1 VERTRMLDS
10 TTTIGLAVFGVIML
24 IIISIFVYFKTNIV
38 VPFNEI
44 HVVSKG
50 KKVYEYDG
58 KGRYRYFPF
67 LYGRTIIPKHVLDIE
82 PGLLDLHDCDNLPFG
97 VEISIK
103 VQVTDPQKA
112 AATLTR
118 IDHSTVSKVVEDT
131 VMSAARSLAMERTIL
146 DIMKNREEI
155 EKSVYEMVADALNK
169 LGLSAII
176 FDIKNIRDI
185 DGRDV
190 IGSLERVK
198 IAELIKKARIS
209 EAIQENEAKEVEVER
224 KKSTQVKFENMKL
237 EEEQAKLQREREVT
251 TKQML
256 VEQEK
261 LKIEEQKLTRFAEI
275 EQKKARILAEAK
287 REQRLIEAQSEAEA
301 TERRAQAE
309 ANAIKLAAE
318 AEAEGIRVR
327 GIAEV
332 EVLKQ
337 KSEALKQGSVAAQ
350 LQIIEILSQAQV
362 DSAGKIADALGK
374 NNKIMYLPVDNN
386 GGNILTKWLPKM
398 EGLLQSGML
407 SKFVKQLNTETP
419 MQVISDK
426 TKKAAKKA

>member
-1 VERTRMLDS
+1 MLNIS
-10 TTTIGLAVFGVIML
+10 LG
-24 IIISIFVYFKTNIV
+24 IISFAVLVVIIAIVVYFKTNVV

-50 KKVYEYDG
+50 KTIYEHDG

-67 LYGRTIIPKHVLDIE
+67 LHGRTIIPKHVLDIE

-131 VMSAARSLAMERTIL
+131 VMSAARSLAMERTIIS
-146 DIMKNREEI
+146 IMKNREEI
-155 EKSVYEMVADALNK
+155 EKSVYEMVSDALAK

-209 EAIQENEAKEVEVER
+209 EAIQENEAKEVETER
-224 KKSTQVKFENMKL
+224 KKSTQVKFEKMKL
-237 EEEQAKLQREREVT
+237 EEEQARLEREREVAIN
-251 TKQML
+251 QML

-275 EQKKARILAEAK
+275 EQKKAKILANAK
-287 REQRLIEAQSEAEA
+287 REQQLIEAQGDAEA
-301 TERRAQAE
+301 TERRAQAD
-309 ANAIKLAAE
+309 ANAIKLAAQ
-318 AEAEGIRVR
+318 AEAESIRVK

-332 EVLKQ
+332 DVLKE
-337 KSEALKQGSVAAQ
+337 KSETLKQGSVAAQ
-350 LQIIEILSQAQV
+350 LQILEILSQAQV

-374 NNKIMYLPVDNN
+374 NNKIMYLPVDSN

-407 SKFVKQLNTETP
+407 SKFVKQLTNEEP
-419 MQVISDK
+419 VKVIANK
-426 TKKAAKKA
+426 TKKTAKQA

>member
-1 VERTRMLDS
+1 MLNIS
-10 TTTIGLAVFGVIML
+10 LG
-24 IIISIFVYFKTNIV
+24 IISFAVLVVIIAIVVYFKTNVV

-50 KKVYEYDG
+50 KTIYEHDG

-67 LYGRTIIPKHVLDIE
+67 LHGRTIIPKHVLDIE

-131 VMSAARSLAMERTIL
+131 VMSAARSLAMERTIIS
-146 DIMKNREEI
+146 IMKNREEI
-155 EKSVYEMVADALNK
+155 EKSVYEMVSDALAK

-209 EAIQENEAKEVEVER
+209 EAIQENEAKEVETER
-224 KKSTQVKFENMKL
+224 KKSTQVKFEKMKL
-237 EEEQAKLQREREVT
+237 EEEQARLEREREVAIN
-251 TKQML
+251 QML

-275 EQKKARILAEAK
+275 EQKKAKILANAK
-287 REQRLIEAQSEAEA
+287 REQQLIEAQGDAEA
-301 TERRAQAE
+301 TERRAQAD
-309 ANAIKLAAE
+309 ANAIKLAAQ
-318 AEAEGIRVR
+318 AEAESIRVK

-332 EVLKQ
+332 DVLKE
-337 KSEALKQGSVAAQ
+337 KSETLKQGSVAAQ
-350 LQIIEILSQAQV
+350 LQILEILSQAQV

-374 NNKIMYLPVDNN
+374 NNKIMYLPVDSN

-407 SKFVKQLNTETP
+407 SKFVKQLTNEEP
-419 MQVISDK
+419 VKIIANK
-426 TKKAAKKA
+426 TKKTAKQA

>member
-1 VERTRMLDS
+1 MLDP
-10 TTTIGLAVFGVIML
+10 TVGLGIVIGFVVFF
-24 IIISIFVYFKTNIV
+24 IIIAIIIYFKTNIV
-38 VPFNEI
+38 VSFNEI
-44 HVVSKG
+44 HVISKG
-50 KKVYEYDG
+50 TTIHEYDG

-146 DIMKNREEI
+146 NIMKNREEI
-155 EKSVYEMVADALNK
+155 ESSVYEMVSDALSK

-185 DGRDV
+185 EGRDV

-224 KKSTQVKFENMKL
+224 NKSTQVKSEHMKL
-237 EEEQAKLQREREVT
+237 EEEQARLEREREIST
-251 TKQML
+251 NQML

-287 REQRLIEAQSEAEA
+287 KEQRLIEAQAEAEA
-301 TERRAQAE
+301 TQKKAE
-309 ANAIKLAAE
+309 AEAKAIKLAAE
-318 AEAEGIRVR
+318 AEAEGIRVK
-327 GIAEV
+327 GLAEV
-332 EVLKQ
+332 DVLQK

-350 LQIIEILSQAQV
+350 LQILEILSQAQV

-386 GGNILTKWLPKM
+386 GGNLLTKWLPKL
-398 EGLLQSGML
+398 EGLIESGML
-407 SKFVKQLNTETP
+407 SKLVKQLTNEAPVKT
-419 MQVISDK
+419 ISNK
-426 TKKAAKKA
+426 IKKQ

>member
-1 VERTRMLDS
+1 MLDPS
-10 TTTIGLAVFGVIML
+10 TGIAVLIGLAVLAVIVAL
-24 IIISIFVYFKTNIV
+24 VVYFKTNIV

-50 KKVYEYDG
+50 KTIYEHDG

-67 LYGRTIIPKHVLDIE
+67 LHGRTIIPKHVLDIE

-131 VMSAARSLAMERTIL
+131 VMSAARSLAMERTIIS
-146 DIMKNREEI
+146 IMKNREEI
-155 EKSVYEMVADALNK
+155 EKSVYEMVSDALAK

-209 EAIQENEAKEVEVER
+209 EAIQENEAKEVETER
-224 KKSTQVKFENMKL
+224 KKSTQVKFEKMKQ
-237 EEEQAKLQREREVT
+237 EEEQARLEREREVAIN
-251 TKQML
+251 QML

-275 EQKKARILAEAK
+275 EQKKAKILANAK
-287 REQRLIEAQSEAEA
+287 REQRLIEAQGDAEA

-318 AEAEGIRVR
+318 AEAEGIRVK
-327 GIAEV
+327 GLAEV
-332 EVLKQ
+332 DVLKE

-350 LQIIEILSQAQV
+350 LQILEILSQAQV

-374 NNKIMYLPVDNN
+374 NNKIMYLPVDSN

-407 SKFVKQLNTETP
+407 SKFVKQLTNEEP
-419 MQVISDK
+419 VKVIANK
-426 TKKAAKKA
+426 TKKTAKQA

>member
-1 VERTRMLDS
+1 MLNIS
-10 TTTIGLAVFGVIML
+10 LGIISFAVLAV
-24 IIISIFVYFKTNIV
+24 IIAIVVYFKTNIV

-50 KKVYEYDG
+50 KTIYEHDG

-67 LYGRTIIPKHVLDIE
+67 LHGRTIIPKHVLDIE

-131 VMSAARSLAMERTIL
+131 VMSAARSLAMERTIIS
-146 DIMKNREEI
+146 IMKNREEI
-155 EKSVYEMVADALNK
+155 EKSVYEMVSDALAK

-209 EAIQENEAKEVEVER
+209 EAIQENEAKEVETER
-224 KKSTQVKFENMKL
+224 KKSTQVKFEKMKQ
-237 EEEQAKLQREREVT
+237 EEEQARLEREREVAIN
-251 TKQML
+251 QML

-275 EQKKARILAEAK
+275 EQKKAKILANAK
-287 REQRLIEAQSEAEA
+287 REQQLIEAQGDAEA
-301 TERRAQAE
+301 TERRAQAD
-309 ANAIKLAAE
+309 ANAIKLAAQ
-318 AEAEGIRVR
+318 AEAESIRVK

-332 EVLKQ
+332 DVLKE
-337 KSEALKQGSVAAQ
+337 KSETLKQGSVAAQ
-350 LQIIEILSQAQV
+350 LQILEILSQAQV

-374 NNKIMYLPVDNN
+374 NNKIMYLPVDSN

-407 SKFVKQLNTETP
+407 SKFVKQLTNEEP
-419 MQVISDK
+419 VKVIANK
-426 TKKAAKKA
+426 TKKTAKQA

>member
-1 VERTRMLDS
+1 MLDP
-10 TTTIGLAVFGVIML
+10 TIGFGIVIALVVLFIILA
-24 IIISIFVYFKTNIV
+24 IIIYFKTNIV

-44 HVVSKG
+44 HVISKG
-50 KKVYEYDG
+50 TTIHEYDG

-82 PGLLDLHDCDNLPFG
+82 PGLLDLHECDNLPFG

-155 EKSVYEMVADALNK
+155 ESSVYEMVSDALSK

-185 DGRDV
+185 EGRDV

-224 KKSTQVKFENMKL
+224 KKSTQVKSEHMKL
-237 EEEQAKLQREREVT
+237 EEEQARLERERKIST
-251 TKQML
+251 NQML

-275 EQKKARILAEAK
+275 EQKKARIQAEAK
-287 REQRLIEAQSEAEA
+287 KEQRLIEAQAEAEA
-301 TERRAQAE
+301 TQKKAE
-309 ANAIKLAAE
+309 AEAKAIKLAAE
-318 AEAEGIRVR
+318 AEAEGIRVK
-327 GIAEV
+327 GLAEV
-332 EVLKQ
+332 DVLQK

-350 LQIIEILSQAQV
+350 LQILEILSQAQV

-386 GGNILTKWLPKM
+386 GGNLLTKWLPKM
-398 EGLLQSGML
+398 EGLLESGML
-407 SKFVKQLNTETP
+407 SKFVKQLTNEAP
-419 MQVISDK
+419 VKAISNK
-426 TKKAAKKA
+426 TKKQ

>member
-1 VERTRMLDS
+1 
-10 TTTIGLAVFGVIML
+10 
-24 IIISIFVYFKTNIV
+24 
-38 VPFNEI
+38 
-44 HVVSKG
+44 
-50 KKVYEYDG
+50 
-58 KGRYRYFPF
+58 
-67 LYGRTIIPKHVLDIE
+67 
-82 PGLLDLHDCDNLPFG
+82 
-97 VEISIK
+97 
-103 VQVTDPQKA
+103 
-112 AATLTR
+112 LTR

-146 DIMKNREEI
+146 NIMKNREEI
-155 EKSVYEMVADALNK
+155 ESSVYEMVSDALSK

-185 DGRDV
+185 EGRDV

-224 KKSTQVKFENMKL
+224 NKSTQVKSEHMKL
-237 EEEQAKLQREREVT
+237 EEEQARLEREREIST
-251 TKQML
+251 NQML

-287 REQRLIEAQSEAEA
+287 KEQRLIEAQAEAEA
-301 TERRAQAE
+301 TQKKAE
-309 ANAIKLAAE
+309 AEAKAIKLAAE
-318 AEAEGIRVR
+318 AEAEGIRVK
-327 GIAEV
+327 GLAEV
-332 EVLKQ
+332 DVLQK

-350 LQIIEILSQAQV
+350 LQILEILSQAQV

-386 GGNILTKWLPKM
+386 GGNLLTKWLPKL
-398 EGLLQSGML
+398 EGLIESGML
-407 SKFVKQLNTETP
+407 SKFVKQLTNEAPVKT
-419 MQVISDK
+419 ISNK
-426 TKKAAKKA
+426 IKKQ

>member
-1 VERTRMLDS
+1 MLNP
-10 TTTIGLAVFGVIML
+10 TFGFG
-24 IIISIFVYFKTNIV
+24 IIIGFVVLFIIIAIIIYFKTNIV

-50 KKVYEYDG
+50 TTIHEYDG

-131 VMSAARSLAMERTIL
+131 VMSAARSLAMERTII

-155 EKSVYEMVADALNK
+155 ESSVYEMVSDALSK

-185 DGRDV
+185 EGRDV

-224 KKSTQVKFENMKL
+224 KKSTQVKSEKMKL
-237 EEEQAKLQREREVT
+237 EEEQARLERERDVSSN
-251 TKQML
+251 QML

-287 REQRLIEAQSEAEA
+287 KEQRLIEAQAEAEA
-301 TERRAQAE
+301 TQKKAE
-309 ANAIKLAAE
+309 ADAKAIKLAAE
-318 AEAEGIRVR
+318 AEAEGIRVK
-327 GIAEV
+327 GLAEV
-332 EVLKQ
+332 EVLQK

-350 LQIIEILSQAQV
+350 LQILEILSQAQV
-362 DSAGKIADALGK
+362 DSAGKIAEALGK

-386 GGNILTKWLPKM
+386 DGNILTKWLPKL
-398 EGLLQSGML
+398 EGLLESGMV
-407 SKFVKQLNTETP
+407 SKFVKQLSAEAP
-419 MQVISDK
+419 VKVITHK
-426 TKKAAKKA
+426 TKKQ

>member
-1 VERTRMLDS
+1 MLNIS
-10 TTTIGLAVFGVIML
+10 LG
-24 IIISIFVYFKTNIV
+24 IISFAVLVVIIAIVVYFKTNVV

-50 KKVYEYDG
+50 KTIYEHDG

-67 LYGRTIIPKHVLDIE
+67 LHGRTIIPKHVLDIE

-131 VMSAARSLAMERTIL
+131 VMSAARSLAMERTIIS
-146 DIMKNREEI
+146 IMKNREEI
-155 EKSVYEMVADALNK
+155 EKSVYEMVSDALAK

-209 EAIQENEAKEVEVER
+209 EAIQENEAKEVETER
-224 KKSTQVKFENMKL
+224 KKSTQVKFEKMKQ
-237 EEEQAKLQREREVT
+237 EEEQARLEREREVAIN
-251 TKQML
+251 QML

-275 EQKKARILAEAK
+275 EQKKAKILANAK
-287 REQRLIEAQSEAEA
+287 REQQLIEAQGDAEA
-301 TERRAQAE
+301 TERRAQAD
-309 ANAIKLAAE
+309 ANAIKLAAQ
-318 AEAEGIRVR
+318 AEAESIRVK

-332 EVLKQ
+332 DVLKE
-337 KSEALKQGSVAAQ
+337 KSETLKQGSVAAQ
-350 LQIIEILSQAQV
+350 LQILEILSQAQV

-374 NNKIMYLPVDNN
+374 NNKIMYLPVDSN

-407 SKFVKQLNTETP
+407 SKFVKQLTNEEP
-419 MQVISDK
+419 VKVIANK
-426 TKKAAKKA
+426 TKKTAKQA

>member
-1 VERTRMLDS
+1 MLNIS
-10 TTTIGLAVFGVIML
+10 LG
-24 IIISIFVYFKTNIV
+24 IISFAVLVVIIAIVVYFKTNVV

-50 KKVYEYDG
+50 KTIYEHDG

-67 LYGRTIIPKHVLDIE
+67 LHGRTIIPKHVLDIE

-131 VMSAARSLAMERTIL
+131 VMSAARSLAMERTIIS
-146 DIMKNREEI
+146 IMKNREEI
-155 EKSVYEMVADALNK
+155 EKSVYEMVSDALAK

-209 EAIQENEAKEVEVER
+209 EAIQENEAKEVETER
-224 KKSTQVKFENMKL
+224 KKSTQVKFEKMKL
-237 EEEQAKLQREREVT
+237 EEEQARLEREREVAIN
-251 TKQML
+251 QML

-275 EQKKARILAEAK
+275 EQKKAKILANAK
-287 REQRLIEAQSEAEA
+287 REQQLIEAQGDAEA
-301 TERRAQAE
+301 TERRAQAD
-309 ANAIKLAAE
+309 ANAIKLAAQ
-318 AEAEGIRVR
+318 AEAESIRVK

-332 EVLKQ
+332 DVLKE
-337 KSEALKQGSVAAQ
+337 KSETLKQGSVAAQ
-350 LQIIEILSQAQV
+350 LQILEILSQAQV
-362 DSAGKIADALGK
+362 DSTGKIADALGK
-374 NNKIMYLPVDNN
+374 NNKIMYLPVDSN

-407 SKFVKQLNTETP
+407 SKFVKQLTNEEP
-419 MQVISDK
+419 VKIIANK
-426 TKKAAKKA
+426 TKKTAKQA